1 MTSLI
6 LSGLL
11 LAPVAAQVYMGQE
24 RDPNAFTWVQP
35 LNTTILGQYGHS
47 EPVYP
52 SPHTSGA
59 GWKEAYDKARD
70 FVAEL
75 TLEEK
80 SDMVTGVPGPCIG
93 NIYPIPRLNFSGLCL
108 HDGPVAIRAVDYS
121 STFPSGVTVA
131 ASWDKALMYERYLAM
146 GREFRGKGAHVALAP
161 SVGPLG
167 RVVFGGRNWEGFS
180 PDPYLSGV
188 AMELG
193 IRGIQDAGVQ
203 AVAKHW
209 LANEQETA
217 RNPIYRPDGTVQFEA
232 LSSNLDDRTT
242 HELYMWPFANA
253 VHANAAAVM
262 CSYQRINGS
271 YACQNS
277 KILNGLMKKELG
289 FQGYIMSDWY
299 AVHSGVASVEAGL
312 DMDMPGT
319 PRVNKTRLPDLGHG
333 RMSSFFGGNITIGVN
348 NGTMS
353 EARLNDMIERI
364 MSPYFH
370 LHQDQDFPTVDSSSV
385 YLNTFSQRNTWFNDE
400 IWDIDYNEGP
410 RNVRADHPEI
420 IRRHAAES
428 TVLLK
433 NINNA
438 LPLKSPRYLG
448 IFGNGVGEM
457 QNGPLNRFGAN
468 ESLEYGTYAVGGGS
482 GAARLSYLVTPL
494 EALHAKAREDG
505 TLAEAWLNNT
515 MISTSNVSSLWSWR
529 GPDACLVFLK
539 GWAREV
545 VDREFLDLDYNG
557 NGIVE
562 SVARQC
568 NNTIV
573 ITHSAG
579 SNNLPFADH
588 PNVTGILLA
597 HYPGEQA
604 GNSIVDVLYG
614 KVNPSGRLPYT
625 VAYNE
630 SDWNAPLVTNIQTNG
645 TEDWQ
650 SWFDEGLE
658 IDYRYFDAHNIS
670 VRYPFG
676 FGLSYTTFGLSDIN
690 IKASR
695 DNITSTPE
703 SAETIPGGNPNLWK
717 ILYTVEAVVRNT
729 GSVAGS
735 AVPQLY
741 VSFPDSVPDTPPQQ
755 LRGFEKIQLGAG
767 ESRMAKFELMRRDIS
782 FWDIVTQQ
790 WVIPEGEFTVSVGF
804 SSRDLI
810 ESATVNP
817 INGSG

>member
-24 RDPNAFTWVQP
+24 RDPNSFTWVQP

-180 PDPYLSGV
+180 PDPYLSG
-188 AMELG
+188 
-193 IRGIQDAGVQ
+193 DAGVQ

-717 ILYTVEAVVRNT
+717 TLYTVEAVVRNT

-790 WVIPEGEFTVSVGF
+790 WVVPEGEFTVSVGF

-817 INGSG
+817 INGGG

>member
-180 PDPYLSGV
+180 PDPYLSG
-188 AMELG
+188 
-193 IRGIQDAGVQ
+193 DAGVQ

-410 RNVRADHPEI
+410 RNVRADHPET

-717 ILYTVEAVVRNT
+717 TLYTVEAVVRNT

-790 WVIPEGEFTVSVGF
+790 WVVPEGEFTVSVGF

>member
-24 RDPNAFTWVQP
+24 RDPNSFTWVQP

-146 GREFRGKGAHVALAP
+146 GREFRGKGAH
-161 SVGPLG
+161 
-167 RVVFGGRNWEGFS
+167 
-180 PDPYLSGV
+180 
-188 AMELG
+188 
-193 IRGIQDAGVQ
+193 DAGVQ

-717 ILYTVEAVVRNT
+717 TLYTVEAVVRNT

-790 WVIPEGEFTVSVGF
+790 WVVPEGEFTVSVGF

-817 INGSG
+817 INGGG

>member
-6 LSGLL
+6 LPGLL

-80 SDMVTGVPGPCIG
+80 SDMVTGVLGPCIG

-131 ASWDKALMYERYLAM
+131 ASWDKALMYERYFAM

-180 PDPYLSGV
+180 PDPYLSG
-188 AMELG
+188 
-193 IRGIQDAGVQ
+193 DAGVQ

-277 KILNGLMKKELG
+277 KILNGLMKQELG

-333 RMSSFFGGNITIGVN
+333 RMSSFFGGNITIAVN

-364 MSPYFH
+364 MSPYFY

-400 IWDIDYNEGP
+400 IWDIVYNEGP

-448 IFGNGVGEM
+448 IFGNGAGEM

-482 GAARLSYLVTPL
+482 GAARLSFLVTPL

-505 TLAEAWLNNT
+505 SLAEAWLNNT

-562 SVARQC
+562 SVAREC

-597 HYPGEQA
+597 HYPGEQS

-625 VAYNE
+625 IAYNE

-658 IDYRYFDAHNIS
+658 IDYRYFDVHNIS

-703 SAETIPGGNPNLWK
+703 PAETIPGGNPNLWK
-717 ILYTVEAVVRNT
+717 TLYTVEVIVRNT

-735 AVPQLY
+735 AIPQLY

-755 LRGFEKIQLGAG
+755 LRGFEKIHLGAD
-767 ESRMAKFELMRRDIS
+767 ESRMVKFELMRRDIS

-790 WVIPEGEFTVSVGF
+790 WAIPEGEFTVSVGF
-804 SSRDLI
+804 SSRNLI